1 MRIQTSFLAA
11 AIFAA
16 LMCPAARA
24 SLVVNLR
31 FANGSTTHQ
40 LTAADVGT
48 DIEIDVWASIT
59 GQNPPS
65 ANNFFGIQYVYYNV
79 VSSLP
84 NGGGTGVN
92 GAIDASANSLVAPFN
107 ANGSQLGVTQDI
119 NGDGVADVGSATE
132 ATNVDK
138 PRGFDSITDAIF
150 DDNATAVKNAL
161 PDGYEFEIEK
171 LFFHVNSLA
180 LGETEFTPVI
190 PTSLLAG
197 ADLVGADWFQ
207 DSSTDTSNPPPAIGF
222 MNGPYSGG
230 TAVTFVN
237 VPEPTGIAMLLGV
250 GGLLGW
256 RRGRG
261 V

>member
-1 MRIQTSFLAA
+1 MRIQTSFVAA

-16 LMCPAARA
+16 LMASAARA

-31 FANGSTTHQ
+31 FADGSTTHQ

-65 ANNFFGIQYVYYNV
+65 ANNFFGIQYLYYNV

-84 NGGGTGVN
+84 DGGGTGVN
-92 GAIDASANSLVAPFN
+92 GAIDASANALVAPFN
-107 ANGSQLGVTQDI
+107 AINGTNVGTTQDI
-119 NGDGVADVGSATE
+119 NGDGVADVGSNTDPTA
-132 ATNVDK
+132 VPK
-138 PRGFDSITDAIF
+138 PRANAPIF
-150 DDNATAVKNAL
+150 DDSSSAVKNPL
-161 PDGYEFEIEK
+161 PTGYEFEVEK

-180 LGETEFTPVI
+180 IGETEFVPVV

-197 ADLVGADWFQ
+197 AELVGADWWQ
-207 DSSTDTSNPPPAIGF
+207 DSSTDTSNAGSF

-237 VPEPTGIAMLLGV
+237 VPEPTGIAMLVAV
-250 GGLLGW
+250 GGLLRR
-256 RRGRG
+256 RRGGKRSDSSIS
-261 V
+261 

>member
-1 MRIQTSFLAA
+1 MRMQTSFVGV

-16 LMCPAARA
+16 LMCSAARA

-65 ANNFFGIQYVYYNV
+65 ANNFFGIQYLYYNV
-79 VSSLP
+79 ASSLP
-84 NGGGTGVN
+84 NGAGTGVN
-92 GAIDASANSLVAPFN
+92 GAIDSSANALVAPFK
-107 ANGSQLGVTQDI
+107 ATEGGWQLGVTQDF
-119 NGDGVADVGSATE
+119 NGDGVADVGSATD
-132 ATNVDK
+132 VLQVPK
-138 PRGFDSITDAIF
+138 PRSFPIVFDNTPG
-150 DDNATAVKNAL
+150 AVTNPL
-161 PDGYEFEIEK
+161 STGYEFEVEK
-171 LFFHVNSLA
+171 LYFHVTSLA

-190 PTSLLAG
+190 PTSLLADN
-197 ADLVGADWFQ
+197 DLVGADWWQ
-207 DSSTDTSNPPPAIGF
+207 DSSSTESPTGF

-237 VPEPTGIAMLLGV
+237 VPEPTGIAMLVGV
-250 GGLLGW
+250 GSLLSR

>member
-1 MRIQTSFLAA
+1 MRMQTSFVGV

-16 LMCPAARA
+16 LMGSAADA

-48 DIEIDVWASIT
+48 DIEIDVWASVM

-65 ANNFFGIQYVYYNV
+65 ANNFFGIQYLYYNV

-92 GAIDASANSLVAPFN
+92 GAIDSSDNALVAPFN
-107 ANGSQLGVTQDI
+107 AQNGTQLGVTQDI
-119 NGDGVADVGSATE
+119 NGDGVSDVGSDTDATG
-132 ATNVDK
+132 VDK
-138 PRGFDSITDAIF
+138 PRSVPIVFDNTPG
-150 DDNATAVKNAL
+150 AVTNPL
-161 PDGYEFEIEK
+161 PTGYEFEVEK
-171 LFFHVNSLA
+171 LYFHVNSLA

-190 PTSLLAG
+190 PTSLLGA
-197 ADLVGADWFQ
+197 ADLVGANWWQ
-207 DSSTDTSNPPPAIGF
+207 DSPSTSSPAGF
-222 MNGPYSGG
+222 MNGTYSGG

-237 VPEPTGIAMLLGV
+237 VPEPTGIAMLVGV
-250 GGLLGW
+250 GSLLSR